1 MVLTILP
8 RRRGKFALIIGTVN
22 CKLVNVYSNGHLNRY
37 YLFVFVIHGLEINLS
52 CFSKGW
58 WSRALMKTIM
68 GNVAEV
74 ILTTKC
80 KYVSHLA
87 SPS

>member
-1 MVLTILP
+1 MTQRPL
-8 RRRGKFALIIGTVN
+8 G
-22 CKLVNVYSNGHLNRY
+22 SNGHLNRY
-37 YLFVFVIHGLEINLS
+37 YFFVFVIHGLEINLS

-58 WSRALMKTIM
+58 WSRALMKDIM

-74 ILTTKC
+74 LLTTKC

-87 SPS
+87 RIDRADRKEMKTVMT